1 MYLKVL
7 FHKKGRATWFCANVL
22 TVWWFLIKLRKPTRR
37 CGHLVPVPS
46 PLSLSFHAQTLQLLP
61 EMTSLQMLPC
71 DPKGSADVFCFLGPP
86 GRIHCGTGMP
96 PREMEIP
103 ESALDTAA
111 SAHGPFPNPHSRL
124 QLAAKFGTIMQESSL
139 LVRHVDLSWSFLPLK
154 NNPTFHVHSA
164 KLYLTCNLKTKSYSS
179 KWDQTA
185 GHFIWQNGYF

>member
-7 FHKKGRATWFCANVL
+7 YHKKGRATWFCANVL
-22 TVWWFLIKLRKPTRR
+22 TVWWFLIKLRKPSRR
-37 CGHLVPVPS
+37 CGHFVPVPS

-139 LVRHVDLSWSFLPLK
+139 LVRHVDLS
-154 NNPTFHVHSA
+154 
-164 KLYLTCNLKTKSYSS
+164 
-179 KWDQTA
+179 
-185 GHFIWQNGYF
+185 